1 MAQSSD
7 VIRIV
12 NINWSDNASAIP
24 PSGKYE
30 NASNKPSS
38 TFSFT
43 ISAMLLGPNISKCKA
58 VPPKVVNQTTA
69 SRAGTSKTP
78 AINSLI
84 VRPREIRA
92 INNPIKGAQEICQA
106 QKKIVFVPSHS
117 LSEKGVNVKL
127 IGMTFVMYP

>member
-1 MAQSSD
+1 MKIKITD
-7 VIRIV
+7 KTIVI
-12 NINWSDNASAIP
+12 P
-24 PSGKYE
+24 LSGKYD
-30 NASNKPSS
+30 NVSNKASS

-127 IGMTFVMYP
+127 IVMTFVMYP